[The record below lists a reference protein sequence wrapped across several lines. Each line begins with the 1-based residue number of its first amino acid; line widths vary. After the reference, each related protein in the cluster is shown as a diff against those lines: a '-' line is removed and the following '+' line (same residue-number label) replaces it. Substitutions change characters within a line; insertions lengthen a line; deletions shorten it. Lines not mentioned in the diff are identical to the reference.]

1 MSRCS
6 ERGLVGDGLRKVLAE
21 EAAVDLKF
29 AVVVRAWRV
38 LWVEAWV

>member
-6 ERGLVGDGLRKVLAE
+6 ERGLVGDGLRKVL